1 MCGLRY
7 GVRCGLMRPGPA
19 APLLA
24 QWLESGWPINGRKL
38 LALVAKGQKLLR
50 TISLLL
56 IFFNYALR
64 FTVWQLARKKGI
76 SMKHWQRFSTSKYLM
91 CNHRIYLA
99 VVQPISVSMYRTRK
113 LISFSPESAA
123 IHVNS
128 IYYDLCCFIL
138 WCKSLE
144 QLNMLVNVKYLLSD
158 ILVDLWI
165 MPKRGDMR
173 PIFI

>member
-64 FTVWQLARKKGI
+64 FTVRQLARKKGI
-76 SMKHWQRFSTSKYLM
+76 LSHPDFRGPKPGREH
-91 CNHRIYLA
+91 NHQ
-99 VVQPISVSMYRTRK
+99 VCWDQVSH
-113 LISFSPESAA
+113 I
-123 IHVNS
+123 
-128 IYYDLCCFIL
+128 
-138 WCKSLE
+138 W
-144 QLNMLVNVKYLLSD
+144 
-158 ILVDLWI
+158 WI
-165 MPKRGDMR
+165 MAQNRMSHLYYIIGVLYKINNYIIRRQRSSKPKLTGRRR
-173 PIFI
+173 PRPLANSPQHPPCASSCGTCSWPVGGVR